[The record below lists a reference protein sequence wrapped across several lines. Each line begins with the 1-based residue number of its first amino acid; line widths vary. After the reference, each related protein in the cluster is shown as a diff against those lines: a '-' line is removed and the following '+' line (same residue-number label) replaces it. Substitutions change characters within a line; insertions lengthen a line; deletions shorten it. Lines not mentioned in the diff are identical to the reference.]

1 MTLDPSTHSPGRG
14 RTRSQ
19 PLELPRAQARSRLLK
34 LSRGR
39 ALAFVGVL
47 TAASLVAAACGGG
60 GNDSGSTAQTASVEA
75 LAAEP
80 AAASDFMTTRPGAG
94 IAAAGGNPQAIQGDN
109 PCGQPGAEPLII
121 AYVGAN
127 LAELDAIGL
136 EGLVIEEPGV
146 MIDAYA
152 NEINFNGG
160 INGRCVEFVNY
171 LWGPTDP
178 VAGFTQICT
187 ELPPMQPIVYFALRV
202 YDPTLQC
209 ATIGAQI
216 PTVGFYTSP
225 PAATFESTGDRLFVD
240 DGSVERLL
248 ATSLDLGLS
257 SGVINAR
264 NRFGL
269 LHGTSDMPATVAVID
284 RFGLELSAAAHVPLE
299 FSDLALLLQEQ
310 RVRLLEGG
318 LSAEEEAEARR
329 NLAALPAEVADVFGQ
344 MEQFFLN
351 AAGEFADAGVTAVV
365 TTADWTDTR
374 RMMRAAELIDWTPT
388 WVANDVQPA
397 SVVMSGIPSRQA
409 ENLVQISSRRAA
421 GDEVGELDRGCV
433 TLRNTASTAETFS
446 HRVHTD
452 AWTLITAVCDY
463 LDVAFAAMTRVQGPI
478 TADSFAAELQH
489 THYDASYGGQITFAP
504 GDFEGAERFRVL
516 AGDPECVLNS
526 WGCMRSTTDW
536 LQMASEAG

>member
-1 MTLDPSTHSPGRG
+1 
-14 RTRSQ
+14 
-19 PLELPRAQARSRLLK
+19 
-34 LSRGR
+34 
-39 ALAFVGVL
+39 
-47 TAASLVAAACGGG
+47 
-60 GNDSGSTAQTASVEA
+60 
-75 LAAEP
+75 
-80 AAASDFMTTRPGAG
+80 
-94 IAAAGGNPQAIQGDN
+94 
-109 PCGQPGAEPLII
+109 
-121 AYVGAN
+121 
-127 LAELDAIGL
+127 
-136 EGLVIEEPGV
+136 
-146 MIDAYA
+146 
-152 NEINFNGG
+152 
-160 INGRCVEFVNY
+160 
-171 LWGPTDP
+171 
-178 VAGFTQICT
+178 
-187 ELPPMQPIVYFALRV
+187 
-202 YDPTLQC
+202 
-209 ATIGAQI
+209 
-216 PTVGFYTSP
+216 
-225 PAATFESTGDRLFVD
+225 
-240 DGSVERLL
+240 
-248 ATSLDLGLS
+248 
-257 SGVINAR
+257 
-264 NRFGL
+264 
-269 LHGTSDMPATVAVID
+269 
-284 RFGLELSAAAHVPLE
+284 
-299 FSDLALLLQEQ
+299 
-310 RVRLLEGG
+310 
-318 LSAEEEAEARR
+318 
-329 NLAALPAEVADVFGQ
+329 